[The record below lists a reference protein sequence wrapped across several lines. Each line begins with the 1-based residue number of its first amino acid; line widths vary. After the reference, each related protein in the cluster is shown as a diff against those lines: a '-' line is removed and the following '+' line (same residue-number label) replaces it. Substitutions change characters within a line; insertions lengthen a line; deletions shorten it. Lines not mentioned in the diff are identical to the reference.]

1 MVYPVKYRLGNV
13 IGSLFIFLF
22 VYTAV
27 SKLFQF
33 ELFQST
39 LYKSPLIG
47 GMASFIAYGLPFIE
61 LLAAAL
67 LFFKRT
73 LNVGFYLSLLLMVL
87 FTVYISYMLLFEK
100 NLPCSCGGVL
110 NILTWRQHLF
120 FNCLFTG
127 LAIMGVLF
135 SGK

>member
-1 MVYPVKYRLGNV
+1 MVYLVKYRWVRV
-13 IGSLFIFLF
+13 IASLFIFLF

-47 GMASFIAYGLPFIE
+47 ERAGFIAYSLPVIE
-61 LLAAAL
+61 LFVAAL
-67 LFFKRT
+67 LFFNRT
-73 LNVGFYLSLLLMVL
+73 LNFGFYLSFLLMVL
-87 FTVYISYMLLFEK
+87 FTAYISYMLLFEK
-100 NLPCSCGGVL
+100 NLPCSCGGIL
-110 NILTWRQHLF
+110 YILTWRQHLI

-127 LAIMGVLF
+127 LAFIGILCRDR
-135 SGK
+135 